1 MGEKKKKKKRE
12 LTEIIFLNIWMDLGF
27 PLLRLTE
34 VQGWVCVPDPE
45 EHHTVTAVCKVS
57 LAGHDLHYQQCE
69 PFHHKPV
76 LTTVYKMKKE
86 KVHALAVAVHWL

>member
-1 MGEKKKKKKRE
+1 MFRKAKKEPEQLQHRSGGKKKKKKRE

-45 EHHTVTAVCKVS
+45 EHHTVTAVCTP
-57 LAGHDLHYQQCE
+57 E
-69 PFHHKPV
+69 PGPKRSAY
-76 LTTVYKMKKE
+76 L
-86 KVHALAVAVHWL
+86 